1 MFIAIPKDEKK
12 FGWFVCLVAQSKG
25 QARRIIMQGN
35 LKPEQFDIVEA
46 SEHKGSK

>member
-25 QARRIIMQGN
+25 QAKRIITQSN
-35 LKPEQFDIVEA
+35 LVPEQFDIAEVKEL
-46 SEHKGSK
+46 

>member
-35 LKPEQFDIVEA
+35 LKPEQFYIVKTEQKD
-46 SEHKGSK
+46 E